1 MLNRITFKARLI
13 LLTLIACILFVL
25 LGAAGLLG
33 INAQN
38 KALED
43 VYQNNMVPVK
53 LLDNIFANIHSTRT
67 ELLLALQHAPD
78 SPFLNLHDHPL
89 SQHINNIAANREENM
104 RAWEALGALQW
115 LGAEQQMYG
124 RLQSAVREL
133 REQSVNPVL
142 QELKKQDYYTA
153 NRLLLTRVN
162 PALNQVGESMR
173 QLSEQLMAQ
182 AQQEFNQGEQ
192 RYQQTLK
199 LFIVLLVVGGAVIV
213 LLAVRVICSIQQGV
227 RLINDAAEQLA
238 AGDTRVRVEYHS
250 NDELR
255 AVAQAFNHMGERFQE
270 ALHDVER
277 SAEQLAAASEE
288 TSMVTENTSES
299 MRKQQSEISQVATA
313 MNEMHATASE
323 VARSAS
329 MAADAAHHADEEAVV
344 GRDVSLQTI
353 EAIESLASAVEN
365 ATQVI
370 ESLAKDS
377 EEIGG
382 VLDVIG
388 SIAEQTN
395 LLALNAAI
403 EAARAGEA
411 GRGFAVVADE
421 VRTLASRTQQST
433 QEINDMISRL
443 QRGAGQAVEAMQ
455 LGRAEAHAGVEQTL
469 KTTACL
475 ESIVKAISTI
485 NEMNV
490 QIASAAEEQSAVS
503 EEITRSVVA
512 INNLTDE
519 TTEGAQQTTE
529 SSQEVARLASSLQS
543 LLNRFR
549 T

>member
-1 MLNRITFKARLI
+1 MLNRNTFKARLI
-13 LLTLIACILFVL
+13 LLTAIACVLFVL
-25 LGAAGLLG
+25 LGAAGLVG
-33 INAQN
+33 IKNQN
-38 KALED
+38 QALED

-53 LLDNIFANIHSTRT
+53 LLDNVFTNIHSTRS

-78 SPFLNLHDHPL
+78 SPFLNLHDHPV
-89 SQHINNIAANREENM
+89 SQHLDNIAANREENM
-104 RAWEALGALQW
+104 RAWEQFGAMPLTETERQ
-115 LGAEQQMYG
+115 LSE
-124 RLQSAVREL
+124 RLQAAVREL
-133 REQSVNPVL
+133 RSESVNAVM
-142 QELKKQDYYTA
+142 QEINKQDYYTA
-153 NRLLLTRVN
+153 SRLLLTRVN
-162 PALNQVGESMR
+162 PAVEKVGEVMK
-173 QLSEQLMAQ
+173 QLSDQLMGQ
-182 AQQEFNQGEQ
+182 AQLEFNQGEQ

-199 LFIVLLVVGGAVIV
+199 LFII
-213 LLAVRVICSIQQGV
+213 LLAVGASLIILLAARVISSIQQGV
-227 RLINDAAEQLA
+227 KLLSEASAKLA
-238 AGDTRVRVEYHS
+238 AGDTTVRVDYRS

-255 AVAQAFNHMGERFQE
+255 AVAQAFNHMGERFQS
-270 ALHDVER
+270 ALHDVDR

-288 TSMVTENTSES
+288 TSMVTQNTSES

-329 MAADAAHHADEEAVV
+329 LAADAARHADQEAVV

-353 EAIESLASAVEN
+353 EAIESLANAVEN
-365 ATQVI
+365 ATEVI

-377 EEIGG
+377 EEIGS

-433 QEINDMISRL
+433 QEINDMVTRL
-443 QRGAGQAVEAMQ
+443 QHGAGQAVEAMVI
-455 LGRAEAHAGVEQTL
+455 GRAEAHSGVEQTL

-485 NEMNV
+485 NDMNV

-512 INNLTDE
+512 INDLTSE
-519 TTEGAQQTTE
+519 TTEGAVQTTE
-529 SSQEVARLASSLQS
+529 ASHEVARLASALQE
-543 LLNRFR
+543 LLGRFR

>member
-13 LLTLIACILFVL
+13 LLTAIACVLFVL
-25 LGAAGLLG
+25 LGAAGLVG
-33 INAQN
+33 IKNQN
-38 KALED
+38 QALED

-53 LLDNIFANIHSTRT
+53 LLDNVFTNIHSTRS

-78 SPFLNLHDHPL
+78 SPFLNLHDHPV
-89 SQHINNIAANREENM
+89 SQHLDNIAANREENM
-104 RAWEALGALQW
+104 RAWEQFGAMPLTETERQ
-115 LGAEQQMYG
+115 LSE
-124 RLQSAVREL
+124 RLQAAVREL
-133 REQSVNPVL
+133 RSESVNAVM
-142 QELKKQDYYTA
+142 QEINKQDYYTA

-162 PALNQVGESMR
+162 PAVEKVGEVMK
-173 QLSEQLMAQ
+173 QLSDQLMGQ
-182 AQQEFNQGEQ
+182 AQLEFNQGEQ

-199 LFIVLLVVGGAVIV
+199 LFII
-213 LLAVRVICSIQQGV
+213 LLAVGASLIILLAARVISSIQQGV
-227 RLINDAAEQLA
+227 KLLSEASAKLA
-238 AGDTRVRVEYHS
+238 AGDTTVRVDYRS

-270 ALHDVER
+270 ALHDVGR

-288 TSMVTENTSES
+288 TSMVTANTSAS
-299 MRKQQSEISQVATA
+299 MRKQHSEISQVATA

-329 MAADAAHHADEEAVV
+329 MAADAARDADEEAVV

-433 QEINDMISRL
+433 QEINDMITRL
-443 QRGAGQAVEAMQ
+443 QRGAGQAVEAMVV
-455 LGRAEAHAGVEQTL
+455 GRAEAHAGVEQTL

-475 ESIVKAISTI
+475 ESIVKAINTI

-512 INNLTDE
+512 INGLTDE
-519 TTEGAQQTTE
+519 TSEGAEQTTE
-529 SSQEVARLASSLQS
+529 ASHEVARLASGLQN

>member
-25 LGAAGLLG
+25 VGAAGLLG
-33 INAQN
+33 ISAQN
-38 KALED
+38 QALED

-53 LLDNIFANIHSTRT
+53 LLDNIFVNIQSTRT

-78 SPFLNLHDHPL
+78 SPFLDLHDHPVSL
-89 SQHINNIAANREENM
+89 HTDNIAANREDNM
-104 RAWEALGALQW
+104 RAWQVLGAMQW
-115 LGAEQQMYG
+115 EGAEQQMYAG
-124 RLQSAVREL
+124 RQDAVREL
-133 REQSVNPVL
+133 REESVNRVM
-142 QELKKQDYYTA
+142 QELKKHDYYTA

-162 PALNQVGESMR
+162 PAVTRVGESMH
-173 QLSEQLMAQ
+173 QLSELLMEQ
-182 AQQEFNQGEQ
+182 AKHEFNEGTQL
-192 RYQQTLK
+192 YQQTFK
-199 LFIVLLVVGGAVIV
+199 LFIVLLVVGGAVII
-213 LLAVRVICSIQQGV
+213 LLAARVIYSIQRGV
-227 RLINDAAEQLA
+227 KLISDSAEKLA
-238 AGDTRVRVEYHS
+238 AGDTTVRVEYHS
-250 NDELR
+250 HDELR

-270 ALHDVER
+270 ALHDVGR

-288 TSMVTENTSES
+288 TSMVTANTSAG
-299 MRKQQSEISQVATA
+299 MRKQHSEISQVATA

-329 MAADAAHHADEEAVV
+329 MAADAARDADEEAVV

-433 QEINDMISRL
+433 QEINDMITRL
-443 QRGAGQAVEAMQ
+443 QRGAGQAVEAMVV
-455 LGRAEAHAGVEQTL
+455 GRAEAHAGVEQTL

-475 ESIVKAISTI
+475 ESIVKAINTI

-512 INNLTDE
+512 INGLTDE
-519 TTEGAQQTTE
+519 TSEGAEQTTE
-529 SSQEVARLASSLQS
+529 ASHEVARLASGLQN